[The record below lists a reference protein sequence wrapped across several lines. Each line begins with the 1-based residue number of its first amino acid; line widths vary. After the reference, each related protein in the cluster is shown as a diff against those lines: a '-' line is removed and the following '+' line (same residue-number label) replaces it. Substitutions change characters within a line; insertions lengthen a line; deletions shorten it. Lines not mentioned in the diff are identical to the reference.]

1 MKIICTQAWRREN
14 CFCPPQFV
22 FSAQTRGLDIPG
34 DIGYASLD
42 VDGDVSCYAGVSGID
57 KNSHLVGAA
66 AVDLLVEVGA
76 LQRGQRGVPETPV
89 RMAVGGVWRVGE
101 SAVKQSAAKS

>member
-42 VDGDVSCYAGVSGID
+42 VDGDVSCDAGVREMGQ
-57 KNSHLVGAA
+57 NSHWVGAA
-66 AVDLLVEVGA
+66 AMDVLMGIA
-76 LQRGQRGVPETPV
+76 RGLSPG
-89 RMAVGGVWRVGE
+89 
-101 SAVKQSAAKS
+101 